1 MEYSRDSKW
10 VLFVCLR
17 VICGDCLLCK
27 GYICQHH
34 AALMYEGCHWEQH
47 KWAAHRCPLPL
58 LLSQHHILMISLRLK
73 LSLRLKQT
81 LCCKS
86 ILWINSDGFCGLGCH
101 PQCEGA
107 EGCVVPAWSC
117 PTTASVLHGWVQPIR
132 VWVTNCGFAEK
143 CAVFQNVWA
152 WVRGDDVEEA
162 QGPVSPCCGQG
173 SWPYLESSLADNRD
187 KKLQWFWGS
196 EMRSLCI
203 YVLTCLKWGLA
214 PVPHCCTIVWQIP

>member
-73 LSLRLKQT
+73 QT

-117 PTTASVLHGWVQPIR
+117 PTTASVLHVGSNPY
-132 VWVTNCGFAEK
+132 TCG
-143 CAVFQNVWA
+143 
-152 WVRGDDVEEA
+152 
-162 QGPVSPCCGQG
+162 
-173 SWPYLESSLADNRD
+173 
-187 KKLQWFWGS
+187 
-196 EMRSLCI
+196 
-203 YVLTCLKWGLA
+203 
-214 PVPHCCTIVWQIP
+214 WQIVGLLRNVLFFKMSEHEWEGTMWKKRKALSHHAVAKEADPTWSHH